1 MAYDKQAAH
10 EYYENYTKKGKKKGR
25 KTGSSKKSSSKT
37 TKLIGLSTAGLNDQG
52 KMEFALMKEK
62 LQTEMNTALKGAKTE
77 AEKQA
82 VRLEY
87 QNRALQEITNIKN
100 NPQYAKPKSTKSS
113 KTSGSKSSGS
123 SKGNSSSKS
132 SSGSSSKSSNGSS
145 SKSSSGSSSS
155 NSSQA
160 EKISNIQNELA
171 TLTNTIKSLTD
182 AQKETVKTA
191 ITEILEKLSSVKG
204 IDVTALLSGLST
216 TKTEDKE

>member
-25 KTGSSKKSSSKT
+25 KKGSSKKSSSKT

-52 KMEFALMKEK
+52 KMEFALMKER

-113 KTSGSKSSGS
+113 KSSGSKSSGNSKS
-123 SKGNSSSKS
+123 SSSSKS
-132 SSGSSSKSSNGSS
+132 SSGSSSKSSSDSS
-145 SKSSSGSSSS
+145 SKSSSTT
-155 NSSQA
+155 QA

-204 IDVTALLSGLST
+204 IDATALLSGLST